1 MQGRMNGLM
10 WMDITVVWM
19 NAYVCVD
26 ECVYV
31 YTHPSIHPPTHP
43 AIHPPVQAQPYIYIY
58 IYTHTHYFTC
68 IFTYT
73 ILKRDHMV
81 RRLAVPGP
89 PPCMVWSGRWG
100 GGAGVCGNGR
110 GPLELPLDGGVVLGG
125 RPGLTCKSFASRK
138 PCNVARAQ

>member
-43 AIHPPVQAQPYIYIY
+43 AIHPPVQAQPYIHIYIY

-89 PPCMVWSGRWG
+89 PPAWYGLVGVGGGGLACAETGGGRWSCHWMVGWCWG
-100 GGAGVCGNGR
+100 GGQG
-110 GPLELPLDGGVVLGG
+110 
-125 RPGLTCKSFASRK
+125 SHAS
-138 PCNVARAQ
+138 PSQAVNPVT